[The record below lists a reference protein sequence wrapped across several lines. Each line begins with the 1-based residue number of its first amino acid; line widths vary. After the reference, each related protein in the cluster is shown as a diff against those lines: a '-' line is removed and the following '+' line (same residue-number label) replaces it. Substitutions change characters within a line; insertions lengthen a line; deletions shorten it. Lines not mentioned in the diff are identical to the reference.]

1 MSLKLQ
7 FDANQDFQLDAVQSV
22 VALFEGRSR
31 RATDFQLS
39 DDIIPNIASDEA
51 FSEEWLFKNLF
62 KVQECYGIERETT
75 IRQLEIDSGMGLVG
89 NETHRYPS
97 FTVEMETGTGKTY
110 VYLRTIYE
118 LRRRYGFGKFVIVV
132 PSIAIYEGVIKNF
145 EITRDHF
152 RAIYGN
158 EVINHIQYDGAQLS
172 RLRAFATSTF
182 AEVLVITLDSFNKI
196 SNNIFKASEKLP
208 GERLPYQFIQE
219 TRPILILDEP
229 QNMGGDLS
237 KRALRT
243 LHPLFALRYSA
254 THVETPN
261 RVYRLTPFD
270 AYQRNL
276 VKKIQVAGVTQR
288 EDFNRPFLALEAIT
302 QGSSITARVR
312 TYITDAGR
320 TRESVVTLKQNDELQ
335 TKTKR
340 DEHQGYRVTEIHA
353 GEKYVEFE
361 NGIRLRE
368 DDSVG
373 PGRPELFR
381 VQIEE
386 TVKRH
391 FEAQEKLREQ
401 GIKVLSLFFIDRVAN
416 YIDDDGLIKILFDQV
431 FNKLKKD
438 YKEFAKLKPEEV
450 RNAYFAKK
458 KTKDGEQAID
468 TDSGNREQ
476 REAEKDAF
484 ELIMRDKERLLSF
497 DEKVCFI
504 FAHSALKEGW
514 DNPNVFQVCTLHQ
527 SISERRR
534 RQEIGRGLRLC
545 VNQDGARV
553 FGDDV
558 NVLTVV
564 ANESYEAYADNLQKE
579 YQEAGDAAPP
589 RPTNATRK
597 SATRNDKIFKSSP
610 DFKAFWQKLS
620 QRTSYRL
627 NINTESLI
635 DRCVERLNNQ
645 TFPEPITV
653 VERGMFVQAK
663 YTFKLEKA
671 DSKGAFISID
681 FVNTDGEKS
690 SNSRYFK
697 EREIIG
703 KVMHDE
709 YLNPYQVMEIKG
721 KGDNAQVIFG
731 NNVTL
736 DAYTPHE
743 FSVQTGPA
751 VRERATVSHDT
762 RYPVFNLIDRAA
774 RETDLTRPTLV
785 SIFKKLK
792 PDKKQMIFR
801 NPEGFAG
808 VFLTEIKNA
817 LADQVAESIIFDVHN
832 EKGLEV
838 ELEDLFPKTRA
849 FPQKELI
856 DAGERGLYDLVQI
869 DSNVEEQFLG
879 KVKPDENVALFF
891 KFPPAFKVHLPRLIG
906 NYNPDWGIV
915 RRRTDGKY
923 AIYLIRETKGGE
935 LDTLR
940 FPNEKRKVR
949 CAQSYFQ
956 ALDMD
961 YRQIHPDFQGWWML
975 EEETAKQGK
984 LRG

>member
-31 RATDFQLS
+31 RVTEFQLS
-39 DDIIPNIASDEA
+39 DDIIPNLAPDEA
-51 FSEEWLFKNLF
+51 FSEDWLFKNLL
-62 KVQECYGIERETT
+62 KVQERYGIERETMLH
-75 IRQLEIDSGMGLVG
+75 QLEVDEGMGLVG
-89 NETHRYPS
+89 NETHRYPN

-145 EITRDHF
+145 DITRDHF
-152 RAIYGN
+152 RALYGN
-158 EVINHIQYDGAQLS
+158 EVINLIQYDGAQLS

-182 AEVLVITLDSFNKI
+182 AEVLVITLDSFNKT

-208 GERLPYQFIQE
+208 GERLPYQYVQE
-219 TRPILILDEP
+219 ARPILILDEP
-229 QNMGGDLS
+229 QNMGSDLA

-288 EDFNRPFLALEAIT
+288 EDFNRPFLALESISKDST
-302 QGSSITARVR
+302 ITARVR
-312 TYITDAGR
+312 TYTTDDGR
-320 TRESVVTLKQNDELQ
+320 TRDSVVTLRQGDDLQ
-335 TKTKR
+335 TKTNR
-340 DEHQGYRVTEIHA
+340 DEHQGYRVSEIHV

-368 DDSVG
+368 DDTVG

-391 FEAQEKLREQ
+391 LETQEKLRKA

-416 YIDDDGLIKILFDQV
+416 YMDDDGLIKKTFDRV

-438 YKEFAKLKPEEV
+438 HKEFAKIQPEEV

-468 TDSGNREQ
+468 TDSGTKEQ

-514 DNPNVFQVCTLHQ
+514 DNPNVFQICTLHQ
-527 SISERRR
+527 GVSERRR

-553 FGDDV
+553 FGEDA

-564 ANESYEAYADNLQKE
+564 ANESYETYAGALQQE
-579 YQEAGDAAPP
+579 YQEDGDIAPP

-597 SATRNDKIFKSSP
+597 SATRNDRIFKSSP
-610 DFKAFWQKLS
+610 DFKAFWAKLS

-627 NINTESLI
+627 TIDTNTLI

-653 VERGMFVQAK
+653 VERGKFVQAK
-663 YTFKLEKA
+663 YALKLEKV
-671 DSKGAFISID
+671 DSKGALINID

-697 EREIIG
+697 ERESMG
-703 KVMHDE
+703 KLIHDD
-709 YLNPYQVMEIKG
+709 YLNPYQVVEIKG
-721 KGDNAQVIFG
+721 KGDNAQVVFG

-736 DAYTPHE
+736 DTYTPHE
-743 FSVQTGPA
+743 FSVHTGPA
-751 VRERATVSHDT
+751 IRERATISHDS

-785 SIFKKLK
+785 EIFKKLK
-792 PDKKQMIFR
+792 PDKKTMIFR

-808 VFLTEIKNA
+808 VFITEIKNA
-817 LADQVAESIIFDVHN
+817 LADQVAESIIFEVYD
-832 EKGLEV
+832 EKGLEI
-838 ELEDLFPKTRA
+838 ELEHLFPKTRA
-849 FPQKELI
+849 FPQRELI
-856 DAGERGLYDLVQI
+856 EAGERGLYDLVQI
-869 DSNVEEQFLG
+869 DSGVEDQFLG
-879 KVKPDENVALFF
+879 KVKPDENVVLFF
-891 KFPPAFKVHLPRLIG
+891 KFPPAFKIKLPRLIG

-915 RRRTDGKY
+915 RRRADGRY

-975 EEETAKQGK
+975 EEEVAKQGK
-984 LRG
+984 FGR